1 MPAKPSDSV
10 AEVSTRIPVEL
21 SRFPGIRRLASDYVH
36 DFAAVSPFF
45 PGNPSDASAWRGVIA
60 QTQAKARARA
70 DVAALVAAQQQ
81 RRNAPAA
88 ARDAARRLADAGTVA
103 VVTGQQAGLFGG
115 PLYTLLKAITAIKL
129 AAQVS
134 RDHQVI
140 AVPVFWI
147 DAEDHDW
154 DEVRSCT
161 VLDAELAPRALAL
174 PPRAG
179 GDPSRVG
186 DVALD
191 DSIERVI
198 EDLERRLPDTEF
210 RSGLIASLHAAYAP
224 GVGAADAFGRWLE
237 TVLGERGLI
246 VYDSSDAGGK
256 PLVRDVFVRELET
269 PGETARL
276 AALAGSQL
284 TARGYHTQ
292 VQASPDSAALFHLNG
307 GRRPIRVRD
316 GGFSIDD
323 RQYTAAEL
331 IEAARRE
338 PDRFSPNVLLRPI
351 VQDTTFPTVAYV
363 AGPNELAYLAQLR
376 AVYEHFGVPMPI
388 IYPRVSATVVDSAA
402 LRFLTR
408 YNLPFESLQAQ
419 DEAAL
424 NELLSAQMPEA
435 VEAAYA
441 DASRA
446 VETAMSRL
454 ADAMPA
460 LDPTLEATTR
470 STLGRMQHDLQT
482 LHNKMVQTAKRRD
495 DTLRRQFTRTRALTF
510 PNGQPQERAVG
521 FVSLMNQYGPAL
533 AARLEAV
540 LPIEPGRH
548 WVLTI

>member
-1 MPAKPSDSV
+1 M
-10 AEVSTRIPVEL
+10 EL
-21 SRFPGIRRLASDYVH
+21 SRLPGIRRLASDYVH

-45 PGNPSDASAWRGVIA
+45 SGNPGDAAAWRGAIA
-60 QTQAKARARA
+60 HTQAKPRAHA
-70 DVAALVAAQQQ
+70 EIAALVAAQQQ

-88 ARDAARRLADAGTVA
+88 ARDAARRLGDASTVA

-129 AAQVS
+129 AAQIS

-154 DEVRSCT
+154 DEVRGCT
-161 VLDAELAPRALAL
+161 VLDAELAPRTLAL

-179 GDPSRVG
+179 GGPSRVG

-191 DSIERVI
+191 DSIEQVL
-198 EDLERRLPDTEF
+198 EDLERRLPETEF
-210 RSGLIASLHAAYAP
+210 RSGLIASLRAVYAP

-237 TVLGERGLI
+237 AVLGGRGLV

-256 PLVRDVFVRELET
+256 ALVRDVFVRELET

-316 GGFSIDD
+316 GGFAIDD
-323 RQYTAAEL
+323 RQYSAAEL
-331 IEAARRE
+331 IEAARRQ
-338 PDRFSPNVLLRPI
+338 PDGFSPNVLLRPI
-351 VQDTTFPTVAYV
+351 VQDATFPTVAYV

-408 YNLPFESLQAQ
+408 YNLAFESLQAQ

-446 VETAMSRL
+446 VETAMTRL

-460 LDPTLEATTR
+460 LDPTLEATAR

-510 PNGQPQERAVG
+510 PNGQPQERTVG

-533 AARLEAV
+533 AERLEEE
-540 LPIEPGRH
+540 LPIEPGPH